1 MGDGLNENVELEPG
15 QYICA
20 PGGSGPGTPR
30 GTRILGPRGGPGPGT
45 PAGDPDPGI
54 PRELQ

>member
-20 PGGSGPGTPR
+20 PGELSEIEFKQAATGNMSLSGKNHSK
-30 GTRILGPRGGPGPGT
+30 
-45 PAGDPDPGI
+45 
-54 PRELQ
+54 